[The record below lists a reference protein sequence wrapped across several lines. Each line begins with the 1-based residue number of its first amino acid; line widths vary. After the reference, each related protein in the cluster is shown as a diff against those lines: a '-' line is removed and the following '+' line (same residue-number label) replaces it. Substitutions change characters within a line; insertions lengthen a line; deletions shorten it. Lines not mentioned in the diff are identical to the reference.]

1 MSFDSI
7 RSYNQDEIIV
17 ALERLT
23 QDKQFMNLLS
33 TIYPLIPKDVL
44 KERILQ
50 IKNVQ
55 EFQKTLI
62 SPFLQY
68 LEDTVTKGV
77 NLEGFTNIEED
88 KSYLYISNHR
98 DIILDATLLCFKL
111 LQNGFDST
119 EVAIGDNLLIY
130 PWIEDL
136 VRVNKS
142 FIVRRSLTAKQMLEG
157 SKLMSAYIA
166 HTINSR
172 NQSIWIAQREGR
184 AKDAD
189 DRTQESLLKMLNMGG
204 EYETFAENLA
214 ALHINPLSISYEY
227 DPCDYLKA
235 KEFQQKRDN
244 PEYKKSPA
252 DDLLNMKVGVMGF
265 KGRVEYRITGEI
277 SNEIMDLVPSA
288 QNRNELVSAIA
299 ALIDSRIHANYTI
312 YKINKIAFDLLNEK
326 PIYHKE
332 YSLMDKLN
340 FEKYLEQQIAKIDLA
355 HKDIDFLKSKILEMY
370 ANPLKNHRIAHG
382 KA

>member
-1 MSFDSI
+1 MNFDSI